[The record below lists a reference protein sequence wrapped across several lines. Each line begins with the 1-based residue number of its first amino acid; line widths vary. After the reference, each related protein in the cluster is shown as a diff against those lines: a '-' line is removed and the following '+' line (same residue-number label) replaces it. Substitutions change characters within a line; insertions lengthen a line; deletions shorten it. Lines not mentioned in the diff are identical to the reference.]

1 MGRVNIKG
9 LGVVDIEGNAPN
21 EEEIAVFQKMI
32 EAKASSQI
40 TDAPAEELT
49 ESFMSSPSFG
59 RLLTEAG
66 LAIAGSIA
74 TGGLALPG
82 LALRAGMLARP
93 FLTQLAKSSV
103 GAGVGGGTGAAVA
116 QTFDPKEDVIKEILR
131 ATTEGALAEAV
142 GAPLVIKGAQVA
154 GKFLG
159 SSNPKAFDDLLDG
172 AKNAEFALQ
181 SKGVQILKG
190 LKPDDFAKLKPEEQ
204 KKILKEI
211 TSKGFVAD
219 QQTVTQF
226 AEAAGLKT
234 SAKKIKGLEKTAIE
248 IAQGLTPGV
257 KSSNRTLEIIENIAQ
272 KSIVGGGAITTR
284 YQAAKEVGDIIAR
297 DVLQEFQQGAA
308 VGEAEIGRLFLESLG
323 GAEGAFKV
331 TKNKLYKAVDDIL
344 INKGALNNQVI
355 PVNTLRN
362 TVDDIRRFY
371 TESPA
376 PEVLGSRVAS
386 IIKNFDERT
395 GKYSFSQLDKLR
407 KGLQDDF
414 ARLPDAR
421 SRQFNGK
428 LIETVDQILA
438 DPKLSQLIPKE
449 AVDALNLANKFNREG
464 NDIFTRG
471 ITNTLLKKAGED
483 GLVLSKD
490 AKAVQQVFKQVAG
503 QDNIMTAKAM
513 FREIDALTGK
523 NVAESDGFEALTKM
537 IDPVTKK
544 PMLTVA
550 QGQKL
555 KDSVRGHY
563 LANAMRKAEKGSKQF
578 GKYIDSDAFSKS
590 IDEGEGKLRKFLFQ
604 GDDAKKLEELQNTL
618 AFAQG
623 DLSRLPGIPGGI
635 FIQLKQA
642 GAAGTILSLGGVGGT
657 AVGAGLLGG
666 FVPAAGILLAPAV
679 ASKIML
685 NPKFSNLIFKESAK
699 IVAKGENTPSKM
711 AVLYRQIIGRM
722 LTDGVI
728 SKEERDDAIRQV
740 DNFEKKSN
748 IQAASKIN
756 QPNLPNVKQSNF
768 PVIAGGTSPMN
779 TAVGGGSNTELAQ
792 ALNLFN
798 KGGIVSAKKNF

>member
-1 MGRVNIKG
+1 MGRANIKG
-9 LGVVDIEGNAPN
+9 LGVVEIEGNTPN
-21 EEEIAVFQKMI
+21 EEEIAVFQRMI
-32 EAKASSQI
+32 EAKGAAQV

-49 ESFMSSPSFG
+49 ESFMSSPAFG

-82 LALRAGMLARP
+82 LAIRAGMLARP
-93 FLTQLAKSSV
+93 FLTQLAKSSI

-116 QTFDPKEDVIKEILR
+116 QTFDPKEDVVKEILR
-131 ATTEGALAEAV
+131 ATTEGALAEAI
-142 GAPLVIKGAQVA
+142 GAPIVIKGAQVA

-159 SSNPKAFDDLLDG
+159 SSNPKAFNDLLDG
-172 AKNAEFALQ
+172 AKDAEFALQ

-190 LKPDDFAKLKPEEQ
+190 IKPDDFKNLDPKEQ

-219 QQTVTQF
+219 QQTVKQF

-234 SAKKIKGLEKTAIE
+234 SAKQIKGLEKTAIE

-323 GAEGAFKV
+323 GARGAFDE
-331 TKNKLYKAVDDIL
+331 TANKLYKNVNDIL
-344 INKGALNNQVI
+344 IEKGALDTQVI
-355 PVNTLRN
+355 PVNTLNN
-362 TVDDIRRFY
+362 TIDDIKKFY
-371 TESPA
+371 TESRI
-376 PEVLGSRVAS
+376 PETLGLRINS
-386 IIKNFDERT
+386 ILKNIDERT

-414 ARLPDAR
+414 ATLTDKT
-421 SRQFNGK
+421 SRGYNGK
-428 LIETVDQILA
+428 LIAQVDKILG
-438 DPKLSQLIPKE
+438 DPALNQLIPKE
-449 AVDALNLANKFNREG
+449 AVDALNLANRFVREG
-464 NDIFTRG
+464 NDVFTRG
-471 ITNTLLKKAGED
+471 ITNTLLKKTAED

-503 QDNIMTAKAM
+503 QDNIMTARAL
-513 FREIDALTGK
+513 FREIDALSGKDVPEQFGLTELKKVIDPKTGK
-523 NVAESDGFEALTKM
+523 GVLTEAEAN
-537 IDPVTKK
+537 
-544 PMLTVA
+544 
-550 QGQKL
+550 KL
-555 KDSVRGHY
+555 KQSIKGHY
-563 LANAMRKAEKGSKQF
+563 LSNALSESVSGSEQF
-578 GKYIDSDAFSKS
+578 GKFYNADKFTKALDKRP
-590 IDEGEGKLRKFLFQ
+590 ELRKFLFD
-604 GDDAKKLEELQNTL
+604 GADGKKLAELENTL

-623 DLSRLPGIPGGI
+623 DLSRLPGLPGGI

-642 GAAGTILSLGGVGGT
+642 GAAGQLLQLGQAGTIGLAGYLGGI
-657 AVGAGLLGG
+657 
-666 FVPAAGILLAPAV
+666 VPAAGILLAPAV

-699 IVAKGENTPSKM
+699 LVGKGENTPSKM

-722 LTDGVI
+722 FTDGLI
-728 SKEERDDAIRQV
+728 SESDRDNALAQV
-740 DNFEKKSN
+740 DNMQQTLNRQTASIN
-748 IQAASKIN
+748 NQAT
-756 QPNLPNVKQSNF
+756 LPNVQPSNF
-768 PVIAGGTSPMN
+768 PVIN
-779 TAVGGGSNTELAQ
+779 QGGGGGGQGTNTELAQ
-792 ALNLFN
+792 ALNLFS
-798 KGGIVSAKKNF
+798 KGGIVSATKVNS

>member
-32 EAKASSQI
+32 EAKGAAQVI
-40 TDAPAEELT
+40 DAPAEELT
-49 ESFMSSPSFG
+49 ESFMSSPAFG

-93 FLTQLAKSSV
+93 FLTQLAKSSI

-116 QTFDPKEDVIKEILR
+116 QTFDPKEDVIREILR

-142 GAPLVIKGAQVA
+142 GAPIVIKGAQVA

-159 SSNPKAFDDLLDG
+159 SSNPKAFNDLLDG
-172 AKNAEFALQ
+172 ARDAEFALQ

-190 LKPDDFAKLKPEEQ
+190 IKPDDFAKLKPEEQ

-219 QQTVTQF
+219 EQTVTQF
-226 AEAAGLKT
+226 ATAAGLKT
-234 SAKKIKGLEKTAIE
+234 TAKGIKGLEKTAVE

-297 DVLQEFQQGAA
+297 DVLQEFQQGAK
-308 VGEAEIGRLFLESLG
+308 VGEAEIGTFFLESLG
-323 GAEGAFKV
+323 KAQGAFRK
-331 TKNKLYKAVDDIL
+331 TSNKLYENVNDIL
-344 INKGALNNQVI
+344 IEKGALDTQVI

-362 TVDDIRRFY
+362 TIDDIKKFY
-371 TESPA
+371 TESAA
-376 PEVLGSRVAS
+376 PESLGRRIAS
-386 IIKNFDERT
+386 IENNITTRG

-414 ARLPDAR
+414 ATLTDRT
-421 SRQFNGK
+421 SRKYNGQ
-428 LIETVDQILA
+428 LIATVDDILT
-438 DPKLSQLIPKE
+438 DPKLNQLIPKE
-449 AVDALNLANKFNREG
+449 AVDALNLANRFVREG
-464 NDIFTRG
+464 NDVFTRG

-503 QDNIMTAKAM
+503 QDNIMTAKSM

-523 NVAESDGFEALTKM
+523 AVAKDGALDAIPKLV
-537 IDPVTKK
+537 DPNTGK
-544 PMLTVA
+544 PLLTVA
-550 QGQKL
+550 QGDML
-555 KDSVRGHY
+555 KQSVKGHY
-563 LANAMRKAEKGSKQF
+563 LANALSESVSGSEQF
-578 GKYIDSDAFSKS
+578 GKFYNADKFTKALDKRP
-590 IDEGEGKLRKFLFQ
+590 ELRKFLFQ
-604 GDDAKKLEELQNTL
+604 GDEAKKLTDLENTL

-623 DLSRLPGIPGGI
+623 DLSRLPGLPGGI

-642 GAAGTILSLGGVGGT
+642 GAAGQLLQLGQAGTIGLAGYLGGI
-657 AVGAGLLGG
+657 
-666 FVPAAGILLAPAV
+666 VPAAGILLAPAV

-699 IVAKGENTPSKM
+699 LVAKGENTPSKM

-722 LTDGVI
+722 FTDGLI
-728 SKEERDDAIRQV
+728 SESDRDNALAQV
-740 DNFEKKSN
+740 DNMQQTLNRQTASIN
-748 IQAASKIN
+748 NQAS
-756 QPNLPNVKQSNF
+756 LPNVSTSNF
-768 PVIAGGTSPMN
+768 PVIN
-779 TAVGGGSNTELAQ
+779 QGGGATASGSNLPLYEA
-792 ALNLFN
+792 LFN
-798 KGGIVSAKKNF
+798 KGGIVSATKVNT